1 MTRDEF
7 NRFVEDLQREVDEQ
21 ARADFSEKLIEQAN
35 HPDHIGRM
43 DEPDLYGKSVGWCGD
58 MMEFYLRLD
67 GERVHVVRFMT
78 NGCGPTLACGN
89 TLARLVEGLTL
100 DGAGDVMP
108 EHIVDALDGLPDD
121 HLHCADLAVAT
132 LQNALFNW
140 RLKQDSARA

>member
-1 MTRDEF
+1 MTQDDF
-7 NRFVEDLQREVDEQ
+7 ARFVADLQREVDEQ
-21 ARADFSEKLIEQAN
+21 ARADFSAKVIDQAY
-35 HPDHIGRM
+35 HPDHVGRM

-58 MMEFYLRLD
+58 AMEFYLQLD
-67 GERVHVVRFMT
+67 GERVEVARFMT

-100 DGAGDVMP
+100 KEAGGVMP
-108 EHIVDALDGLPDD
+108 ERIVDAVDGLPEE

-140 RLKQDSARA
+140 RLKREAEEG